1 MIRIRNWIKAIIK
14 EALEEWE
21 SEVSY
26 LGRPGYEWN
35 GENWVPKEQVNYRGN
50 SYGENKH
57 PTWTLDEF
65 QE

>member
-1 MIRIRNWIKAIIK
+1 MIRNWIKVIMK

-35 GENWVPKEQVNYRGN
+35 GENWVPKKED
-50 SYGENKH
+50 KH